1 MQFLDE
7 AYGAI
12 RDTILNDATY
22 LLDSES
28 IIKVDH
34 IPLIENTRLGE
45 YLVEFKYL
53 DRLSEEYD
61 LNYENAMTV
70 IAESNN
76 IDANNVGVVI
86 DDWKIIET
94 PELLDIVPNPVLKPI
109 SEDSFAYKYVDTFM
123 QAFAETGD
131 SVYIDAIIDEDFEI
145 YNYLCTLNEAYK
157 YLCVQEAESA
167 VQNQDSQPAQS
178 GSVENQDSQPA
189 VSGSTSTNPD
199 NPTNP
204 DAKTDTS
211 ANGNNNSVGKGIL
224 DKVGSFLSS
233 FKDSNVNSVKGI
245 VDNIKNY
252 ATENKG
258 DLKTSLLSGLGL
270 LAMGNAKSLMDKTN
284 TGIGQQV
291 DKAVKGINGWLTNRG
306 LGQFTGMVTDKAQRF
321 MSHFGGVSKGDTFFS
336 NPSSW
341 VSQKISALRRWA
353 AQNAQ
358 DGGIMGGIGS
368 GIEGLTKM
376 VQGDKTYNRNIA
388 NM

>member
-22 LLDSES
+22 LSDSES

-76 IDANNVGVVI
+76 IDASNVGVVI

-145 YNYLCTLNEAYK
+145 YNYLCTLNEY
-157 YLCVQEAESA
+157 YEYCRLQEEESTVKNQEPKPAEGGS
-167 VQNQDSQPAQS
+167 VNNQPSQPS
-178 GSVENQDSQPA
+178 ST
-189 VSGSTSTNPD
+189 GSTSSNPNNPNNPD
-199 NPTNP
+199 NT
-204 DAKTDTS
+204 
-211 ANGNNNSVGKGIL
+211 GNNNGNIFTRAMQKIKDYGSGIG
-224 DKVGSFLSS
+224 DDIKSYA
-233 FKDSNVNSVKGI
+233 KDNSG
-245 VDNIKNY
+245 
-252 ATENKG
+252 G
-258 DLKTSLLSGLGL
+258 LKAALLSGLGA
-270 LAMGNAKSLMDKTN
+270 LAMGNARSLLDKN
-284 TGIGQQV
+284 TSALGQQV
-291 DKAVKGINGWLTNRG
+291 DKAVNGINDWLTGRG
-306 LGQFTGMVTDKAQRF
+306 LGQFTGMVTDKAQKF
-321 MSHFGGVSKGDTFFS
+321 MNHFGGVSKGDSFFS

-341 VSQKISALRRWA
+341 VSQKISALRRWGS
-353 AQNAQ
+353 QNAQ
-358 DGGIMGGIGS
+358 SGGIMGGIGS
-368 GIEGLTKM
+368 GVEGLTKLF
-376 VQGDKTYNRNIA
+376 QGDRTYSKNLS

>member
-22 LLDSES
+22 LSDSES

-76 IDANNVGVVI
+76 IDASNVGVVI

-157 YLCVQEAESA
+157 YLCVQEAESV

-233 FKDSNVNSVKGI
+233 FKDSNVNTVKGI
-245 VDNIKNY
+245 AGNIKNY
-252 ATENKG
+252 AQDNSG
-258 DLKTSLLSGLGL
+258 GLKAALLSGLGA
-270 LAMGNAKSLMDKTN
+270 LAMGNSRSLLDKN
-284 TGIGQQV
+284 TSALGQQV
-291 DKAVKGINGWLTNRG
+291 DKAVNGINDWLTGRG

-321 MSHFGGVSKGDTFFS
+321 MNHFGGVSKGDSFFS

-341 VSQKISALRRWA
+341 VSQKISALRRWGS
-353 AQNAQ
+353 QNAQ
-358 DGGIMGGIGS
+358 SGGIMGGIGS
-368 GIEGLTKM
+368 GVEGLTKLF
-376 VQGDKTYNRNIA
+376 QGDRTYNKNLS

>member
-12 RDTILNDATY
+12 RDAILNDATY
-22 LLDSES
+22 LSDSES

-76 IDANNVGVVI
+76 IDVSNVGVVI

-145 YNYLCTLNEAYK
+145 YNYLCTLNEFYE
-157 YLCVQEAESA
+157 YCRLQEEEST
-167 VQNQDSQPAQS
+167 VKNQEPQPSEGGSVNNQPSQPAS
-178 GSVENQDSQPA
+178 T
-189 VSGSTSTNPD
+189 GSTSSNPNNPNNPD
-199 NPTNP
+199 NT
-204 DAKTDTS
+204 
-211 ANGNNNSVGKGIL
+211 GNNNGNIFTRAVQKIKDYGSGIG
-224 DKVGSFLSS
+224 DDIKSYA
-233 FKDSNVNSVKGI
+233 KDNSG
-245 VDNIKNY
+245 
-252 ATENKG
+252 G
-258 DLKTSLLSGLGL
+258 LKAALLSGLGA
-270 LAMGNAKSLMDKTN
+270 LAMGNARSLLDKN
-284 TGIGQQV
+284 TSAIGQQV
-291 DKAVKGINGWLTNRG
+291 DKAVNGINDWLTGKG
-306 LGQFTGMVTDKAQRF
+306 LGQFTGMVTDKAQKF
-321 MSHFGGVSKGDTFFS
+321 MNHFGGVSKGDSFFS

-341 VSQKISALRRWA
+341 VSQKISALRRWGS
-353 AQNAQ
+353 QNAQ
-358 DGGIMGGIGS
+358 SGGIMGGIGS
-368 GIEGLTKM
+368 GVEGLTKLF
-376 VQGDKTYNRNIA
+376 QGDRTYNKNLS

>member
-22 LLDSES
+22 LSDSES

-76 IDANNVGVVI
+76 IDASNVGVVI

-145 YNYLCTLNEAYK
+145 YNYLCTLNEY
-157 YLCVQEAESA
+157 YEYCRLQEEEST
-167 VQNQDSQPAQS
+167 VKNQEPQPSEGGSVNNQPSQPAS
-178 GSVENQDSQPA
+178 T
-189 VSGSTSTNPD
+189 GSTSSNPNNPNNPD
-199 NPTNP
+199 NT
-204 DAKTDTS
+204 
-211 ANGNNNSVGKGIL
+211 GNNNGNIFTRAMQKIKDYGSSIGIGDDIKGY
-224 DKVGSFLSS
+224 VQ
-233 FKDSNVNSVKGI
+233 
-245 VDNIKNY
+245 DNKP
-252 ATENKG
+252 G
-258 DLKTSLLSGLGL
+258 LKAALLSGLGA
-270 LAMGNAKSLMDKTN
+270 LAMGNARSLLDKN
-284 TGIGQQV
+284 TSAIGQQV
-291 DKAVKGINGWLTNRG
+291 DKAVNGINNWLTGRG
-306 LGQFTGMVTDKAQRF
+306 LGQFTDVVTDKAQKF
-321 MSHFGGVSKGDTFFS
+321 MNHFGGVSKGDSFFS

-341 VSQKISALRRWA
+341 VSQKISALRRWGS
-353 AQNAQ
+353 QNAQ
-358 DGGIMGGIGS
+358 SGGIMGGIGS
-368 GIEGLTKM
+368 GVEGLTKLF
-376 VQGDKTYNRNIA
+376 QGDRTYSKNLS